1 MTAMNFQSLP
11 TRVAK
16 YGLIAHAVLYY
27 AWAALLSGVDFTHGA
42 EHLVFYGV
50 WVVASGLLLI
60 FSVMNSLVFSERHAV
75 CVYGAASIVLV
86 SQTLFWIYFFF
97 YFQATDPVGE
107 TPWTVFF
114 AFNIFGLPT
123 MSCGW
128 LSVSMTWA
136 TFSSMRNL

>member
-1 MTAMNFQSLP
+1 MRAIKFQSVL
-11 TRVAK
+11 TKIAK
-16 YGLIAHAVLYY
+16 YGLAVHAILYF
-27 AWAALLSGVDFTHGA
+27 AWAALLSGADLTHGA

-60 FSVMNSLVFSERHAV
+60 FSIMNSRIFSERRAIW
-75 CVYGAASIVLV
+75 VYGAASIVFV
-86 SQTLFWIYFFF
+86 SQALFWIYFFF
-97 YFQATDPVGE
+97 YFQATDPVDE

-128 LSVSMTWA
+128 LAVSMAWA
-136 TFSSMRNL
+136 TFSSVRNL